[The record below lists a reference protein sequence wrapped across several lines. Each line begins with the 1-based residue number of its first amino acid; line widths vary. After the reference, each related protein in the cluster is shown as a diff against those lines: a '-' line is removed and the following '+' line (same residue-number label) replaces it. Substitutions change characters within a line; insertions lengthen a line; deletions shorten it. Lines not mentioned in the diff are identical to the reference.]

1 MDAQG
6 REQPLVFGEVA
17 ELYDQSRPGYPE
29 VVFDRVVEF
38 GELRPGDPALE
49 VGCRTG
55 HATRPLA
62 ARGLLVTALE
72 PSPEMARVA
81 RQKTRD
87 LVGVRVEDAWF
98 EDWALPREPLRLV
111 TSAQAWDW
119 VRPEVRFIKAR
130 EALGDGD
137 RLAFFWNSALNQ
149 GHTNSGLDEAI
160 NDVYRREVPHLA
172 AGVPEEVDVDRRL
185 EIEASGLFVD
195 AIREDYPWS
204 TTDRA
209 TRYLGQ
215 LQAQSDHRLLEP
227 AARGR
232 LLDGLAAVLA
242 AHGDAIDK
250 SYCTCLYLA
259 RRHA

>member
-87 LVGVRVEDAWF
+87 LVGVRVEEAWF

-195 AIREDYPWS
+195 VIREDYPWS

-209 TRYLGQ
+209 TRYPGQ

>member
-1 MDAQG
+1 
-6 REQPLVFGEVA
+6 
-17 ELYDQSRPGYPE
+17 
-29 VVFDRVVEF
+29 
-38 GELRPGDPALE
+38 
-49 VGCRTG
+49 
-55 HATRPLA
+55 
-62 ARGLLVTALE
+62 
-72 PSPEMARVA
+72 MARAA
-81 RQKTRD
+81 RQKTRE
-87 LVGVRVEDAWF
+87 LVGVRVEEASF

-111 TSAQAWDW
+111 TSAQAWPW

-137 RLAFFWNSALNQ
+137 CLAFFWNSSLNQ
-149 GHTNSGLDEAI
+149 GHTNSGLEEAI

-172 AGVPEEVDVDRRL
+172 AGVPGEVDVDRRL

-195 AIREDYPWS
+195 VIREDYPWS
-204 TTDRA
+204 TTYTA
-209 TRYLGQ
+209 TRYLGL

-232 LLDGLAAVLA
+232 LLDGLATVLA
-242 AHGDAIDK
+242 AHGDAIDQ